1 MCIHNLLYY
10 TRYQVACKSIF
21 WGEFRCWIQF
31 TWKFW
36 KCKLYTNGKD
46 VSHKKNSLPIKDVIS
61 KINIQSSIL
70 TFEAIFKNINTKG
83 KQIMHTLTDSSTKDL
98 YFLYQITGLKSVIKE
113 PPTKVIVWGRI
124 TSKVVLSWDKIFYTS
139 TGWGWRG
146 KEGCYQNKLGLVSNP
161 HHHWEYFVLA
171 LAT

>member
-1 MCIHNLLYY
+1 MYKWKRL
-10 TRYQVACKSIF
+10 KSQKKF
-21 WGEFRCWIQF
+21 TSNKRC
-31 TWKFW
+31 
-36 KCKLYTNGKD
+36 N
-46 VSHKKNSLPIKDVIS
+46 
-61 KINIQSSIL
+61 
-70 TFEAIFKNINTKG
+70 FKNQYSEQHIDIWGCFSK
-83 KQIMHTLTDSSTKDL
+83 KLTRRQTDNAHFDWLQYKRSLLSPPNHW
-98 YFLYQITGLKSVIKE
+98 IKSVIKE

-124 TSKVVLSWDKIFYTS
+124 TSKVVLSWAKIFYTS